1 MTSKAAAIPRRALA
15 LLAAGVVLAHGV
27 VVQQATR
34 LLASGDPLGTRVFST
49 RIVQVRAADTTAVGA
64 PPAPAGP
71 RAPNIPA
78 PKPRPVAAATDAA
91 LAPQIAQATLH
102 NEAAPPPEP
111 EAPAELVPATPPVPA
126 ASVAQASTDAASAA
140 VSPLPPVPPVIAP
153 APNLPKDLAQ
163 PPRNY
168 AVPGSVRLKFNANGM
183 RGKLQYHAS
192 GELAWLHDGRR
203 YEARLELGAFLV
215 GSRVLSSTGQLTA
228 DGLAPSR
235 FSDRFRSEQAAHFDR
250 NRGRVTFS
258 ANTPEADLLAGA
270 QDQLSVFV
278 QLASMIAGDPARY
291 PTGST
296 ITLQTVGPRH
306 AEPWP
311 FVVEAQEKLA
321 LPGGTLDTLKLTRAP
336 RRDYDQKVE
345 IWLAPALSYLPS
357 RIRITQTS
365 GDFIDQQWR
374 ASADP

>member
-71 RAPNIPA
+71 RAPKIPA

-91 LAPQIAQATLH
+91 VAPQIAQATLH

-111 EAPAELVPATPPVPA
+111 GAPAELAPATPPVPA

-140 VSPLPPVPPVIAP
+140 VSPVPPVIAP
-153 APNLPKDLAQ
+153 APNLPKDVAQ
-163 PPRNY
+163 PSRNY

-228 DGLAPSR
+228 DGLAPNR

-270 QDQLSVFV
+270 QDQLSVFM
-278 QLASMIAGDPARY
+278 QLASMIAGEPARY

-374 ASADP
+374 ASAGP